1 MTTLVTGATGH
12 IGVNLVRELLR
23 RGRKVRAFVRNG
35 QHCLDGLDIEVVT
48 GDVRDAEA
56 VRRAVRGAETVF
68 HLAAHISI
76 IKGEAHTVRECNV
89 EGPKNV
95 VAACLGEG
103 VKRLVHFS
111 SIHALSVFPR
121 DGVVDETRPLT
132 HDGEGVPDYDRSK
145 AMGERE
151 IAAGVERGLDV
162 VTVNP
167 TAVVGPFDHRP
178 SAFGAVLLD
187 LYHRRLPSLVNGGF
201 NWVDVRDVVAGALAA
216 EARGRKG
223 ERYLLAGAWRSIPEI
238 AKMVHEE
245 TGRAP
250 PLFVCPMW
258 LARSAAPFAE
268 IYAKAMKRPPLF
280 TSAALH
286 ALRNHRHISHKKA
299 SDELGY
305 APRPTRETITDTF
318 AWFREAKVI

>member
-23 RGRKVRAFVRNG
+23 EGRKVRAFARNG
-35 QHCLDGLDIEVVT
+35 AHCLDGLDVEVVR

-56 VRRAVRGAETVF
+56 VRKAAQGAETVF

-76 IKGEAHTVRECNV
+76 IRGEAQTVRECNTL
-89 EGPKNV
+89 GPKNV
-95 VAACLGEG
+95 VRACLDAG

-111 SIHALSVFPR
+111 SIHALSVLPR
-121 DGVVDETRPLT
+121 DGVVDETRALT
-132 HDGEGVPDYDRSK
+132 HDAEGVPDYDCSK
-145 AMGERE
+145 ALGERE
-151 IAAGVERGLDV
+151 IAVGLERGLDV

-167 TAVVGPFDHRP
+167 TGVIGPFDHRP
-178 SAFGAVLLD
+178 SAMGAVLLD
-187 LYHRRLPSLVNGGF
+187 MYHRRLPSLVNGGF

-223 ERYLLAGAWRSIPEI
+223 ERYLLAGHWVAVPEL
-238 AKMVHEE
+238 AKMVHEV
-245 TGRAP
+245 TGKRP
-250 PLFVCPMW
+250 PFFVCPMW

-268 IYAKAMKRPPLF
+268 MYAKALTRQPLF

-299 SDELGY
+299 TDELGY
-305 APRPTRETITDTF
+305 SPRPTRETIADTF

>member
-23 RGRKVRAFVRNG
+23 EGRKVRAFVRNG
-35 QHCLDGLDIEVVT
+35 GHCLNGLDVEIVT

-56 VRRAVRGAETVF
+56 VRRAARGAETVF

-76 IKGEAHTVRECNV
+76 IKGEAQTVKECNIQ
-89 EGPKNV
+89 GPRNV
-95 VAACLGEG
+95 VGACLAEG
-103 VKRLVHFS
+103 IKKLVHFS
-111 SIHALSVFPR
+111 SIHALSVLPR
-121 DGVVDETRPLT
+121 NGVVDETRPLT

-145 AMGERE
+145 ALGEKE
-151 IAAGVERGLDV
+151 IAAGVEQGLHV

-167 TAVVGPFDHRP
+167 TGVIGPFDHRP
-178 SAFGAVLLD
+178 SAMGAVLLN
-187 LYHRRLPSLVNGGF
+187 LYHRRVPSLVNGGF
-201 NWVDVRDVVAGALAA
+201 NFVDVRDVVAGALAA

-223 ERYLLAGAWRSIPEI
+223 ERYLLSGHWQSVPALANI
-238 AKMVHEE
+238 VHEV
-245 TGRAP
+245 TGKRP
-250 PLFVCPMW
+250 PVFVCPMW

-268 IYAKAMKRPPLF
+268 VYAKAVGRPPLF

-299 SDELGY
+299 TEELGY
-305 APRPTRETITDTF
+305 APRPTPETIADTF